1 MVDSRVRFKIIA
13 KRNFNMEVQQHKVN
27 TSLENLKE
35 VPFIYNSKLV
45 ALASV
50 TLIHPVVRKLFIEEI
65 PNLPLAGRLS
75 QFVKQWKKVT
85 RDQEIL
91 SIVKGYQI
99 PFTNLPLEEKSLNT
113 IKMLEQQSLLFD
125 QEISELLEKGAVQ
138 KAETIQEE
146 FLSNLFLVG
155 KDGGNR
161 PVVNLKKL
169 NTFIPYDHFKMKV
182 LQCLKFLLE
191 QNDFLCKRYISK
203 TLTL

>member
-1 MVDSRVRFKIIA
+1 
-13 KRNFNMEVQQHKVN
+13 
-27 TSLENLKE
+27 
-35 VPFIYNSKLV
+35 
-45 ALASV
+45 
-50 TLIHPVVRKLFIEEI
+50 
-65 PNLPLAGRLS
+65 
-75 QFVKQWKKVT
+75 
-85 RDQEIL
+85 
-91 SIVKGYQI
+91 
-99 PFTNLPLEEKSLNT
+99 
-113 IKMLEQQSLLFD
+113 MLEQQSLLFD